1 MRRGLS
7 GLVLLAATA
16 LLQGMDLNPVSSSV
30 VTTSF
35 PALSDEQIDY
45 INSLDTVS
53 WKVCFGF

>member
-7 GLVLLAATA
+7 GLVLIAATA
-16 LLQGMDLNPVSSSV
+16 LLQGMDLNPVSSSI

-53 WKVCFGF
+53 WKVSFGF